1 MLIDSFTT
9 QMYIDIFSNNFRI
22 SISVLILPII
32 YFFYRKVNPLIGALF
47 IGFSG
52 MIFRG
57 ILGLNMYGDFMSAV
71 SADYHIFYFD
81 LSYGL
86 IYYFLLYKRK
96 DYEITRWLLV
106 VLIADLFSNI
116 VEILF
121 RIGINN
127 IAEFSDKIYILLY
140 VALFR
145 TFIALMVVLVIQ
157 SYKMFLLKSEH
168 NKRYQKLLL
177 RVSELESELYF
188 INRNMHQIETV
199 MYNAY
204 ELYDTVENQGEEEI
218 KTKALGIATDIHE
231 IKKNYMNI
239 YSGIRE
245 ITEKDKEIN
254 KLKSFDLFSMLF
266 NNLNRIAS
274 QKEVNLK
281 YNVRHNFYVRD
292 SYYFLSIIRNIL
304 VNSIESFEEYNISNK
319 SITLYEN
326 SSDEFYIYKI
336 SDNGPGIKKTNIK
349 NVFNPGYSTKF
360 KENSGESN
368 RGLGLYIVNEF
379 VENIYKGKVKIESKI
394 DIGTEITVYIPK
406 AELEDI

>member
-1 MLIDSFTT
+1 MH
-9 QMYIDIFSNNFRI
+9 
-22 SISVLILPII
+22 
-32 YFFYRKVNPLIGALF
+32 
-47 IGFSG
+47 
-52 MIFRG
+52 
-57 ILGLNMYGDFMSAV
+57 MYGDFISAI
-71 SADYHIFYFD
+71 AFDYQIIYFD
-81 LSYGL
+81 LSYGA

-106 VLIADLFSNI
+106 VLIADFFSNI
-116 VEILF
+116 VEVLF
-121 RIGINN
+121 RIGIYN

-145 TFIALMVVLVIQ
+145 TLIALMVVLVIQ

-199 MYNAY
+199 MFNAY
-204 ELYDTVENQGEEEI
+204 EMYDTIEKQGNDEI
-218 KTKALGIATDIHE
+218 KTKALEIATNIHE

-266 NNLNRIAS
+266 SNLNRNAI
-274 QKEVNLK
+274 KKKINLK
-281 YNVRHNFYVRD
+281 HNVRNNFYIRD
-292 SYYFLSIIRNIL
+292 SYYFLSVIRNIL
-304 VNSIESFEEYNISNK
+304 VNSIESFEEYDILEK
-319 SITLYEN
+319 SITFHEN

-336 SDNGPGIKKTNIK
+336 TDNGPGIKEI
-349 NVFNPGYSTKF
+349 NVEDVCNPGYSTKF
-360 KENSGESN
+360 NENSGESN
-368 RGLGLYIVNEF
+368 RGLGLYIVKEI
-379 VENIYKGKVKIESKI
+379 VENIYKGKVEIESKI
-394 DIGTEITVYIPK
+394 ASGTEIIVYIPK